1 MNYQTIA
8 DCRIRTDREL
18 IGELSNRPDAVAE
31 EWENSYNMDRLLGL
45 LTPKNRRIATAAVE
59 LYKRRAEGLNRA
71 IRIGSSQDI
80 YGLMRPLIADLDT
93 EEFWLIPLVRKNG
106 VLRPVRISSGAIDS
120 TLVDVRVV
128 IRRLLELGATRFA
141 MAHNHPSGNAS
152 PSPCD
157 DRLTAYLR
165 DAARFFN
172 ITLMDHLI
180 ITADGY
186 YSYFDACRLEALTDG
201 LAPEVIKQEG
211 GAQ

>member
-1 MNYQTIA
+1 MNYQTIV

-45 LTPKNRRIATAAVE
+45 LTPRNRRIATAAVE
-59 LYKRRAEGLNRA
+59 LYKRRAEGLSRA
-71 IRIGSSQDI
+71 TRIGSSQDI

-106 VLRPVRISSGAIDS
+106 VLRPVCISSGAIDG

-128 IRRLLELGATRFA
+128 IRRLLEMGATNFA
-141 MAHNHPSGNAS
+141 VAHNHPSGNS
-152 PSPCD
+152 TPSSCD
-157 DRLTAYLR
+157 DRLTAHIR

-172 ITLMDHLI
+172 IHLLDHLI
-180 ITADGY
+180 VTQEGY
-186 YSYFDACRLEALTDG
+186 YSYFDNKRLEALTAE
-201 LAPEVIKQEG
+201 LAPEVIKQKG
-211 GAQ
+211 GAR